1 MIEDMSRKGSERAL
15 ITSTQNAQV
24 KQWQKLKRK
33 KERTKTNT
41 FLVEGFHLVEEAI
54 TAGWTIEKLILR
66 EETELPEWASHLEAE
81 TVSEHVFKSITETET
96 PQGIAAVVQMQ
107 DKKLKRHN
115 RILLL
120 DAVQDPGNLG
130 TIIRTAD
137 AAGYDAIYVGEGSAD
152 RYNDKVIR
160 ATQGSI
166 FHLPVL
172 TADLELLVPELQDIG
187 YTVWAAALEGAVDYR
202 AVSAPE
208 KTALLVGNEGAG
220 IDKRLIAQSDM
231 AVKIPIFGKAESLNV
246 SIATGIL
253 LYHTVNK

>member
-1 MIEDMSRKGSERAL
+1 MSRKGSERAL

-54 TAGWTIEKLILR
+54 TAGWTIEQLILR
-66 EETELPEWASHLEAE
+66 EETELPEWASHLDAE
-81 TVSEHVFKSITETET
+81 TVSEHVFKSITDTET

-137 AAGYDAIYVGEGSAD
+137 AAGYDAIYVGEGSVD
-152 RYNDKVIR
+152 RYNDKVVR

-172 TADLELLVPELQDIG
+172 TADLELLLPELQDNG

-202 AVSAPE
+202 AVTAPE

>member
-1 MIEDMSRKGSERAL
+1 M

-41 FLVEGFHLVEEAI
+41 FIIEGFHLVEEAI
-54 TAGWTIEKLILR
+54 KSGWTIDQFILR
-66 EETELPEWASHLEAE
+66 EETELPEWAQDLEPIR
-81 TVSEHVFKSITETET
+81 VSDHVFKSITETET
-96 PQGIAAVVQMQ
+96 PQGIAAVLQMQ

-137 AAGYDAIYVGEGSAD
+137 AAGYDAVYVGEGSAD

-172 TADLELLVPELQDIG
+172 TADLALLLPELQENG

-202 AVSAPE
+202 DLTAPD

-253 LYHTVNK
+253 LYHTVNR

>member
-1 MIEDMSRKGSERAL
+1 M

-137 AAGYDAIYVGEGSAD
+137 AAGYDAIYLGEGSAD

>member
-1 MIEDMSRKGSERAL
+1 M

-33 KERTKTNT
+33 KERTKSNT

-54 TAGWTIEKLILR
+54 KAGWTIDQLILR
-66 EETELPEWASHLEAE
+66 EETEHPEWASELEPIR
-81 TVSEHVFKSITETET
+81 VSDHVFKAITETET
-96 PQGIAAVVQMQ
+96 PQGIAAVIQMQ

-115 RILLL
+115 RILML

-137 AAGYDAIYVGEGSAD
+137 AAGFDAVYLGEGSAD

-172 TADLELLVPELQDIG
+172 TADLELLLPELQENG

-202 AVSAPE
+202 DLTAPK

-253 LYHTVNK
+253 LYHTVNR

>member
-137 AAGYDAIYVGEGSAD
+137 AAGYDAIYLGEGSAD

>member
-1 MIEDMSRKGSERAL
+1 MI
-15 ITSTQNAQV
+15 
-24 KQWQKLKRK
+24 
-33 KERTKTNT
+33 
-41 FLVEGFHLVEEAI
+41 EGFHLAEEAI
-54 TAGWTIEKLILR
+54 KSGWTIGQLILR
-66 EETELPEWASHLEAE
+66 EETELPEWAKHLEPIR
-81 TVSEHVFKSITETET
+81 VSDHVFKSITETET

-107 DKKLKRHN
+107 DKKPKRHD

-137 AAGYDAIYVGEGSAD
+137 AAGYDAVYVGEGSAD

-172 TADLELLVPELQDIG
+172 TADLALLLPELQENG

-202 AVSAPE
+202 DLKAPE

-253 LYHTVNK
+253 LYHTVKR

>member
-1 MIEDMSRKGSERAL
+1 MSRKGSERAL

-137 AAGYDAIYVGEGSAD
+137 AAGYDAIYLGEGSAD

>member
-1 MIEDMSRKGSERAL
+1 M

-33 KERTKTNT
+33 KDRIKTNT
-41 FLVEGFHLVEEAI
+41 FLIEGFHLVEEAI
-54 TAGWTIEKLILR
+54 KAGWTVDQLILR
-66 EETELPEWASHLEAE
+66 EETEQPEWASHLEA
-81 TVSEHVFKSITETET
+81 VSVSDHVFKSITETET

-137 AAGYDAIYVGEGSAD
+137 AAGYDAVYVGEGSAD
-152 RYNDKVIR
+152 RYNHKVIR

-172 TADLELLVPELQDIG
+172 TADLALLLPELQDNG

-202 AVSAPE
+202 DLTAPD

-253 LYHTVNK
+253 LYHTVKR

>member
-96 PQGIAAVVQMQ
+96 PQGIAAVVQML

>member
-1 MIEDMSRKGSERAL
+1 M

-41 FLVEGFHLVEEAI
+41 FIIEGFHLVEEAI
-54 TAGWTIEKLILR
+54 ESGWTIDQIILR
-66 EETELPEWASHLEAE
+66 EETELPEWAEHLEPIR
-81 TVSEHVFKSITETET
+81 VSDHVFKSITETET

-137 AAGYDAIYVGEGSAD
+137 AAGYDAVYVGEGSAD

-172 TADLELLVPELQDIG
+172 TADLALLLPELQENG

-202 AVSAPE
+202 DLTAPE

-253 LYHTVNK
+253 LYHTVNR

>member
-1 MIEDMSRKGSERAL
+1 M

-33 KERTKTNT
+33 KERTKSNT
-41 FLVEGFHLVEEAI
+41 FLVEGFHLTEEAI
-54 TAGWTIEKLILR
+54 KAGWTIDQLILR
-66 EETELPEWASHLEAE
+66 EETEQPEWASELEPVR
-81 TVSEHVFKSITETET
+81 VSDHVFKAITETET

-137 AAGYDAIYVGEGSAD
+137 AAGYDAVYLGEGSAD

-172 TADLELLVPELQDIG
+172 TADLALLLPELQESG

-202 AVSAPE
+202 DLAAPK

-246 SIATGIL
+246 SIAAGIL
-253 LYHTVNK
+253 LYHTVNR

>member
-1 MIEDMSRKGSERAL
+1 M

-33 KERTKTNT
+33 KERTKSNT

-54 TAGWTIEKLILR
+54 KAGWTIDQLILR
-66 EETELPEWASHLEAE
+66 EESEHPGWASEMDSIR
-81 TVSEHVFKSITETET
+81 VSDHVFKSITETET

-137 AAGYDAIYVGEGSAD
+137 AAGYDAVYVGEGSAD

-172 TADLELLVPELQDIG
+172 TADLALLLPELQENG
-187 YTVWAAALEGAVDYR
+187 YAVWAAALEGAVDYR
-202 AVSAPE
+202 DLTAPK

-231 AVKIPIFGKAESLNV
+231 AVKIPIFGQAESLNV

-253 LYHTVNK
+253 LYHTVNR

>member
-1 MIEDMSRKGSERAL
+1 M

-41 FLVEGFHLVEEAI
+41 FIIEGFHLVEEAI
-54 TAGWTIEKLILR
+54 KSGWTIDQIILR
-66 EETELPEWASHLEAE
+66 EETELPEWAQDLEPIR
-81 TVSEHVFKSITETET
+81 VSDHVFKSITETET
-96 PQGIAAVVQMQ
+96 PQGIAAVLQMQ

-137 AAGYDAIYVGEGSAD
+137 AAGYDAVYVGEGSAD

-172 TADLELLVPELQDIG
+172 TADLALLLPELQENG

-202 AVSAPE
+202 DLTAPD

-253 LYHTVNK
+253 LYHTVNR